1 MDEILRQVGQLL
13 ISAIPTIIG
22 LLIVWTGYRFIVHG
36 KLQQVLEQR
45 HALTEGAMNRAQ
57 QEIAAA
63 EARTAE
69 DEQRVREARAQI
81 YVSQQAYRQRIMEQ
95 RNAALAEA
103 RKQAGEMVKSA
114 RAALEKDVLAAKA
127 ALEQQ
132 ANMLADKVIET
143 VLRPASAGEVAR

>member
-13 ISAIPTIIG
+13 ISSIPTILG
-22 LLIVWTGYRFIVHG
+22 LLVVWAGYRFIVHG

-45 HALTEGAMNRAQ
+45 HALTEGAIQRAQ

-69 DEQRVREARAQI
+69 YEQRMRDARAQI
-81 YVSQQAYRQRIMEQ
+81 YQTQQANRLRIVEQ

-103 RKQAGEMVKSA
+103 RKQAGETVKSA
-114 RAALEKDVLAAKA
+114 RTALEKDMLAAKA
-127 ALEQQ
+127 MLEQQ
-132 ANMLADKVIET
+132 VSALADKVIES
-143 VLRPASAGEVAR
+143 VLRPAGGR